1 MKTKEQIQK
10 LIEEKQ
16 KELDQLKQEL
26 QTAKSPKEAWS
37 WEYQSKVDNS
47 VILSKWQYWFENK
60 ESENLV
66 HEQFRLMKE
75 LQTFAKLRNGDWVAD
90 WGDESQGKFGITLE
104 ERKAKLDSWG
114 ISNGFVYGISFPTK
128 EIAAEALEIFGER
141 IEQFYGK

>member
-26 QTAKSPKEAWS
+26 QTAKSPKED
-37 WEYQSKVDNS
+37 WEEEYVQMPIGLKAHSKSIWGRQV
-47 VILSKWQYWFENK
+47 
-60 ESENLV
+60 NL
-66 HEQFRLMKE
+66 MAE

-90 WGDESQGKFGITLE
+90 WGDDIDKFGITLNAGE
-104 ERKAKLDSWG
+104 AKLDEWCS
-114 ISNGFVYGISFPTK
+114 SNPFVYVISFESE
-128 EIAAEALEIFGER
+128 EIAQEAIEIFGQR